1 MKKRIRGREK
11 MTKTIKTA
19 IGTVGREK
27 QKLLI
32 FEKKI
37 RKCVFVYLFIHLFI
51 SFMVKIRCI
60 LELDQVSLPVLTQT

>member
-32 FEKKI
+32 FEKRYVNVCLFI
-37 RKCVFVYLFIHLFI
+37 YLFIYLFH
-51 SFMVKIRCI
+51 SWLK
-60 LELDQVSLPVLTQT
+60 LGAY

>member
-19 IGTVGREK
+19 IGTVGRKK

-37 RKCVFVYLFIHLFI
+37 RKCVFVYLFIYFI
-51 SFMVKIRCI
+51 HG
-60 LELDQVSLPVLTQT
+60 